1 MENYLFIIDIGV
13 LIGIWIMIFNFVS
26 LLNKCKEMIIKIQYL
41 ESICYQTI
49 ETCKSLDENSK
60 QELLSAIKELKK
72 DKLDLKEMKRKTQ
85 KAFFKGY
92 ATRKG
97 EEK

>member
-13 LIGIWIMIFNFVS
+13 YIGIWIMIFSFIS
-26 LLNKCKEMIIKIQYL
+26 LLSKCKEMIIKIKYL

-60 QELLSAIKELKK
+60 QELLSEIKELKK
-72 DKLDLKEMKRKTQ
+72 TNIDSKEIKRKTQ

>member
-13 LIGIWIMIFNFVS
+13 YIGISIMIFNFIS
-26 LLNKCKEMIIKIQYL
+26 LLSKCKEMIIKIEYL

-60 QELLSAIKELKK
+60 QELLSEIKKLKK
-72 DKLDLKEMKRKTQ
+72 DKIDLKEMKRKTQ

-92 ATRKG
+92 NSKKG
-97 EEK
+97 EDK

>member
-49 ETCKSLDENSK
+49 ETCKSLDETSK
-60 QELLSAIKELKK
+60 QELLSEIKELKK
-72 DKLDLKEMKRKTQ
+72 DKIDLKEMKRKTQ